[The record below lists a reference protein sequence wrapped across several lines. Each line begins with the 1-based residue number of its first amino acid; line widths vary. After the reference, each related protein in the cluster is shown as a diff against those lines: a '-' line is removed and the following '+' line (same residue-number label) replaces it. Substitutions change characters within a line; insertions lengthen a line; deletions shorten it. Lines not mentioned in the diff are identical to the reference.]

1 VERYEQEGAR
11 VIKGE
16 GRLNGAGRVEVSSDV
31 LQAAHTVIATGSAP
45 STLPTEG
52 LQDVTVWTNPEA
64 TTTREVP
71 ERAVV
76 IGGGPNGIE
85 TGQWLSR
92 MGCRVTLVQS
102 PNKLIER
109 EDPRVGEIIQ
119 EILEE
124 ESIDIRVGRKVE
136 QARKECDGSA
146 VATLDDGEEV
156 ETDVLV
162 MVAGRTPRVA
172 GLALKSVGLEANENG
187 LSVGEYCQVEG
198 IPGLWG
204 VGDVTGTL
212 PFTHVAQ
219 YQERVVADNLLGK
232 DRRADYRGIPRV
244 VFSDLE
250 IGPTGMTEEEAREE
264 GIDVAATTF
273 ELPKV
278 LARSTTHEKEPSG
291 VFDLMIARTKR
302 VMIGARAVAPLA
314 GDGSTRLAWWVVL
327 ARPQTPCSTACSS
340 S

>member
-1 VERYEQEGAR
+1 VAEKFDAIILGMGPGGEAVAGRLLRAGKNVAVVERELLGGECAYWACIPSKTLLRPAEIKGEAARAQGTSAPNLDLNDAFDYRDAIIRNLDDSGEVERYEQEGAR

-198 IPGLWG
+198 KIGRA
-204 VGDVTGTL
+204 
-212 PFTHVAQ
+212 HV
-219 YQERVVADNLLGK
+219 
-232 DRRADYRGIPRV
+232 
-244 VFSDLE
+244 
-250 IGPTGMTEEEAREE
+250 
-264 GIDVAATTF
+264 
-273 ELPKV
+273 
-278 LARSTTHEKEPSG
+278 
-291 VFDLMIARTKR
+291 
-302 VMIGARAVAPLA
+302 
-314 GDGSTRLAWWVVL
+314 
-327 ARPQTPCSTACSS
+327 
-340 S
+340 